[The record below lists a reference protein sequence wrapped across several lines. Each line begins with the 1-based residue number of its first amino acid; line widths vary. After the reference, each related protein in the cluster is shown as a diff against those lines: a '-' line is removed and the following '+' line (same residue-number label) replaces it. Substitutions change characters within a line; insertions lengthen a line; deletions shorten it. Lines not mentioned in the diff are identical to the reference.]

1 MTSNTLIRTRN
12 FAMLALVQVLI
23 FSQIHLFGYATA
35 CIYLIFLLKLPRHT
49 SQNELLVWSFLF
61 GLTVDIFCNTPG
73 LNAAAATAM
82 GFIRNIILAIFTHK
96 GLPDD
101 FVPGARSLK
110 WGGYIVYSL
119 ACIGIFYTVLFILEL
134 FTISYASELFLSVTS
149 STLLTMLFVTVI
161 ECFSR
166 TR

>member
-1 MTSNTLIRTRN
+1 MTARRN
-12 FAMLALVQVLI
+12 NPNLKRREKKNDQQHTYTYTQLCN
-23 FSQIHLFGYATA
+23 A
-35 CIYLIFLLKLPRHT
+35 CLGT
-49 SQNELLVWSFLF
+49 SIDIQSDTSVWICNELLVWSFLF

>member
-35 CIYLIFLLKLPRHT
+35 CVYLIFLLKLPRHT

-73 LNAAAATAM
+73 LNAA
-82 GFIRNIILAIFTHK
+82 AIFTHK